1 MGSMLRRC
9 ANWDYRQ
16 RGIYMVTLTVEGRR
30 PLFGS
35 LVGGETVASVTPT
48 AAGEGV
54 AACWREIPARF
65 PGVTLMEYQVM
76 PDHFHGIVFVRESQ
90 KKPLGAIMGAFKS
103 HSTSL
108 FLHAACGESHAA
120 RGMAQNG
127 EPPSPSP
134 AACGGGSVLCPAAC
148 GGGAVLCPAAC
159 GGGSGGHRPP
169 ELWPRPPELW
179 PRPPALWTPG
189 FQDTILFHK
198 GQLANMRAYVLDNPR
213 RLAVKRA
220 HPELFRIVRDLPCCG
235 ERFAAIGNHFL
246 LEYPVKR
253 QVQCS
258 RSIAP
263 EALAEKEAELLA
275 AARHGAVLVS
285 PCISPGEKRIARAA
299 LAAGRPLIVLLENG
313 FPPFYKPPKTYFE
326 ACAAGRLLMLA
337 PWPHHTDKRPITRE
351 QCLALN
357 GYAKRI
363 SEGA

>member
-1 MGSMLRRC
+1 MGDMLRRC

-30 PLFGS
+30 PLLGA
-35 LVGGETVASVTPT
+35 LAGDET
-48 AAGEGV
+48 AASIIPSAVGERV
-54 AACWREIPARF
+54 AACWREIPTRF

-76 PDHFHGIVFVRESQ
+76 PDHFHGIVFVREAQ
-90 KKPLGAIMGAFKS
+90 KKPLGAIIGAFKS

-108 FLHAACGESHAA
+108 SLQAARGEDHAARGENHAA

-127 EPPSPSP
+127 ATPAPSPS
-134 AACGGGSVLCPAAC
+134 AC
-148 GGGAVLCPAAC
+148 GGGAVLCPSAC
-159 GGGSGGHRPP
+159 GGGVGGHRPP
-169 ELWPRPPELW
+169 
-179 PRPPALWTPG
+179 ALWSPG

-220 HPELFRIVRDLPCCG
+220 HPDLFRIVRDLPCCG
-235 ERFAAIGNHFL
+235 EHFAAIGNHFL
-246 LEYPVKR
+246 LDRPVKR
-253 QVQCS
+253 QIQCS

-263 EALAEKEAELLA
+263 EALDAQEAELQV

-299 LAAGRPLIVLLENG
+299 LAAGAPLVVLLENG
-313 FPPFYKPPKTYFE
+313 FPPFYKPPKTYFD

-337 PWPHHTDKRPITRE
+337 PWPYHTDKRPITRQ

-357 GYAKRI
+357 GYAQAI
-363 SEGA
+363 VEN